1 MLREKWFKS
10 SARALMLM
18 RPMHEPKVSA
28 LDEHQHQR
36 KCTGFESFLEH
47 QDLRMYWPNSYT
59 SVNTFILRLI
69 LPIKW
74 LKTNIFNRKQHLV
87 YPRKCQRT
95 HNYSRAWH
103 IYANEPIR
111 TSVDK
116 RQIIHVPG
124 PPVIHCG
131 KTLLALWDDD
141 MWIKSYISTRIFYI
155 LLLFKMLLSKITSC
169 AHNST
174 WVSWCWRALKLIL
187 TWNPVCQ

>member
-59 SVNTFILRLI
+59 SVSTFILRLI

-124 PPVIHCG
+124 PSSHSLRQNFVGIVRRRYVDKIIHFY
-131 KTLLALWDDD
+131 
-141 MWIKSYISTRIFYI
+141 SYFLHFTTF
-155 LLLFKMLLSKITSC
+155 
-169 AHNST
+169 
-174 WVSWCWRALKLIL
+174 
-187 TWNPVCQ
+187 

>member
-1 MLREKWFKS
+1 MREKWFKS
-10 SARALMLM
+10 SARALMLI

-69 LPIKW
+69 YQLND
-74 LKTNIFNRKQHLV
+74 LKRIYLTANKTLF
-87 YPRKCQRT
+87 T
-95 HNYSRAWH
+95 HENVS
-103 IYANEPIR
+103 EPIIAPGR
-111 TSVDK
+111 GMFMPMNQSEQALTKDK
-116 RQIIHVPG
+116 LFMFRGHQSFITAKL
-124 PPVIHCG
+124 CW
-131 KTLLALWDDD
+131 WDDD

-155 LLLFKMLLSKITSC
+155 LLLFKMLLSKITCC

-174 WVSWCWRALKLIL
+174 RVSWCWRALKLIL
-187 TWNPVCQ
+187 TWNPECQ